1 MRVQTASELP
11 DDIPALK
18 AQIIELQGDLK
29 RSEARSV
36 AYAAALRWAAA
47 ADQARHTEERPPE
60 QLREEAARL
69 RQSAG
74 SSSSLGGGEAGCG
87 GEARDAASA
96 PRGGKAGPSG
106 GGKASAGSAD
116 GGVGFFKQALEQQL
130 FKQVVQKT
138 GKEQAATL
146 EQQLEQLRQENHKLR
161 EASVPA
167 RRPPTPGEKG
177 SPGKGAPGVDQEAI
191 DMENFLGVL
200 ESVLEMR
207 RRGEYQ
213 AELIDRYNEAL
224 VSLPDAGLRETYL
237 NFSLIYMGEH
247 TAETLTRMRIAEV
260 CPSSHVGAP
269 SPAGSPLPH
278 RTRSP
283 RLSPPPTPSPLQPH
297 PPRSRP
303 RRPRP
308 APAQPTPSPRPAHA
322 QPPPSSRSSIPPARR
337 PR

>member
-1 MRVQTASELP
+1 MQTASELP

-74 SSSSLGGGEAGCG
+74 SSSSLGGGEA
-87 GEARDAASA
+87 RDAASA

-106 GGKASAGSAD
+106 GGKASASSAD

-167 RRPPTPGEKG
+167 RRPPTPGDKG

-308 APAQPTPSPRPAHA
+308 APAQPTPSPRPASAILPLLH
-322 QPPPSSRSSIPPARR
+322 PPARR